1 MSQQETATDRLV
13 TIIKSIQLGR
23 LSGILTARRG
33 EGVTEEEGTIAFVNG
48 QVTQANVGRR
58 SGSGALNWLST
69 WGMCRFSFVPSGTS
83 PITLPSIPSSPGAIG
98 DQHRG
103 NGSYPRIQT
112 PTSDKQSGPLGK
124 QSSSLLP
131 GDQDGPVAEQPNPS
145 AHMTII
151 PHTTRPLSEALR
163 WIEQR
168 RLSRIHK
175 HVFLLVDGHRSVKE
189 LVHLS
194 GKNQDEVH
202 GLLRDLVRIG
212 VIQIGEK

>member
-23 LSGILTARRG
+23 LSGVLTARRG
-33 EGVTEEEGTIAFVNG
+33 EGVIEEEGTIAFVNG

-69 WGMCRFSFVPSGTS
+69 WGRCRFSFDLSDTS
-83 PITLPSIPSSPGAIG
+83 PITPPSLPSSPGAIG
-98 DQHRG
+98 DQHRE
-103 NGSYPRIQT
+103 NGSYPRIQA
-112 PTSDKQSGPLGK
+112 PISDKQSG
-124 QSSSLLP
+124 SLI
-131 GDQDGPVAEQPNPS
+131 GGGQDGQAAGQPNLS
-145 AHMTII
+145 ARVAII
-151 PHTTRPLSEALR
+151 PFTTRPLSEALR
-163 WIEQR
+163 WIEQS

-189 LVHLS
+189 LVRLS

-212 VIQIGEK
+212 VIRIGE

>member
-13 TIIKSIQLGR
+13 TVIKSIQLGR
-23 LSGILTARRG
+23 LSGTLTARRG
-33 EGVTEEEGTIAFVNG
+33 EGVTEEEGTITFVNG

-83 PITLPSIPSSPGAIG
+83 PITPPSLPSSPGAIA

-103 NGSYPRIQT
+103 NGIYPRIQT
-112 PTSDKQSGPLGK
+112 PTSDKPSGPLI
-124 QSSSLLP
+124 P

-163 WIEQR
+163 GIEQR
-168 RLSRIHK
+168 GLSRIHK
-175 HVFLLVDGHRSVKE
+175 HVFLLVDGRRSVKE

-194 GKNQDEVH
+194 GKNQDEVY
-202 GLLRDLVRIG
+202 GLLSDLVRIG
-212 VIQIGEK
+212 VIRIGE

>member
-13 TIIKSIQLGR
+13 TVIKSIQLGR
-23 LSGILTARRG
+23 LSGTLTARRG
-33 EGVTEEEGTIAFVNG
+33 EGVTEEEGTITFVNG

-83 PITLPSIPSSPGAIG
+83 PITPPSLPSSPGAIG

-103 NGSYPRIQT
+103 NGIYPRIQT
-112 PTSDKQSGPLGK
+112 PTSDKQSGPLI
-124 QSSSLLP
+124 P

-168 RLSRIHK
+168 GLSRIHK
-175 HVFLLVDGHRSVKE
+175 HVFLLVDGRRSVKE

-194 GKNQDEVH
+194 GKNQDEVY
-202 GLLRDLVRIG
+202 GLLSDLVRIG
-212 VIQIGEK
+212 VIRIGE